1 MYHRKYVQNVF
12 IYGRQGN
19 LAESR
24 AYLGSVQYERG
35 TKDNEVFIH
44 GDMVSSKPIDVHG
57 VTAAEVSKQPLILYL
72 YTGRQEY
79 LDAALGFYSSVE
91 RENEL
96 PDGIPASYESL
107 FPKHAEALHET
118 CDISDFIWSYGY
130 MLMATGDVKW
140 ADKMESAVYN
150 AALGAI
156 NKDFKALQYFSSP
169 NQLLATEKAPWLRMV
184 KRACHV
190 RLTDRV

>member
-57 VTAAEVSKQPLILYL
+57 VTAAEVSNS
-72 YTGRQEY
+72 R
-79 LDAALGFYSSVE
+79 
-91 RENEL
+91 
-96 PDGIPASYESL
+96 
-107 FPKHAEALHET
+107 
-118 CDISDFIWSYGY
+118 
-130 MLMATGDVKW
+130 
-140 ADKMESAVYN
+140 
-150 AALGAI
+150 
-156 NKDFKALQYFSSP
+156 
-169 NQLLATEKAPWLRMV
+169 
-184 KRACHV
+184 
-190 RLTDRV
+190 

>member
-1 MYHRKYVQNVF
+1 
-12 IYGRQGN
+12 
-19 LAESR
+19 
-24 AYLGSVQYERG
+24 
-35 TKDNEVFIH
+35 
-44 GDMVSSKPIDVHG
+44 MVSSKPIDVHG

-130 MLMATGDVKW
+130 MLMATGD
-140 ADKMESAVYN
+140 
-150 AALGAI
+150 G
-156 NKDFKALQYFSSP
+156 F
-169 NQLLATEKAPWLRMV
+169 
-184 KRACHV
+184 
-190 RLTDRV
+190 